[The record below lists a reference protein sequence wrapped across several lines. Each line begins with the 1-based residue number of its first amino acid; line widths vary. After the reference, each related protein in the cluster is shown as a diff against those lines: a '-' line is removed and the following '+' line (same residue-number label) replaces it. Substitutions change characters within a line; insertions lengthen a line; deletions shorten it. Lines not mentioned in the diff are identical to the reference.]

1 MTGSIHQN
9 TRPGRCHFRHNYPFF
24 GNCPQTTPEVSGRGM
39 GLANADIRCIRRS
52 RNKPVTIFSK
62 ADSRKNTGLRNTRG
76 IFQWTYPRL
85 VKIIMCCQGKKS
97 RVSVHSRPKT
107 LISLTTCSSV
117 ILCKGRIGTEGSS
130 PRYSRR
136 KIRPPGRS
144 A

>member
-9 TRPGRCHFRHNYPFF
+9 TPAGPLPFQAQLSLFRELPANDARSFGPGH
-24 GNCPQTTPEVSGRGM
+24 GSGQRS
-39 GLANADIRCIRRS
+39 CIRRS

-76 IFQWTYPRL
+76 MAYPRL